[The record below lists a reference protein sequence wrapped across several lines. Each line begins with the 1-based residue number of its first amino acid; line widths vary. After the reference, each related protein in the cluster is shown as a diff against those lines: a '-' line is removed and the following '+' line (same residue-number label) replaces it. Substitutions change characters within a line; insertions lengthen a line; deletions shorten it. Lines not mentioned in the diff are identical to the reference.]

1 MKFPSSN
8 QETHDDD
15 STAKSSDTNN
25 MNQHNDDI
33 GLINNVI
40 TNDGN
45 NNHKHSYGIKLD
57 SVKKTQSLEWPTTA
71 LITKSKLSPK
81 ER

>member
-1 MKFPSSN
+1 MEFPSSN

-40 TNDGN
+40 TNDGKK
-45 NNHKHSYGIKLD
+45 NHKHSYGIQLD
-57 SVKKTQSLEWPTTA
+57 SVKKL
-71 LITKSKLSPK
+71 
-81 ER
+81 RV